1 MKDENTQASSVQ
13 TFKATFQTLEAQY
26 REGLWFHH
34 RIRATGLFYVHR
46 NDAIGCAMIVC
57 HHLGNGVRWGKC
69 RFRRSQRHATRG
81 AFGSTGWW
89 QRRVPAR
96 PDS

>member
-1 MKDENTQASSVQ
+1 MKDDNTQASSVR

-26 REGLWFHH
+26 RQGPDGVHVALVSFH

-89 QRRVPAR
+89 
-96 PDS
+96 